1 MKNFLKL
8 IRSILGRG
16 VLSASKEETK
26 LRSIDAEYLPGEIL
40 EGLEHFEPYGFGSR
54 AFKGSE
60 VLSVFFN
67 GDRSHGI
74 VLVTADRR
82 YRLKLEEG
90 EVAVFDD
97 QGQKIHLKRDGILVS
112 TPKNLTATVGGNFDV
127 TVTGTSKIKT
137 QSLTIDSPDTTCTG
151 NLTVQKLITGT
162 GGMEISGGDGA
173 SVDGSLT
180 TTGDVKAGTISL
192 QNHTHTGVEPG
203 SGSTGKP
210 Q

>member
-16 VLSASKEETK
+16 VLSASNEDTK

-40 EGLEHFEPYGFGSR
+40 EGIEHFEPYGFGSR
-54 AFKGSE
+54 AFAGSE

-67 GDRSHGI
+67 GDRSHGV

-97 QGQKIHLKRDGILVS
+97 QGQKVHLKRDGILIS
-112 TPKNLTATVGGNFDV
+112 TPKNLTATVGGSFDA

-137 QSLTIDSPDTTCTG
+137 QALTIDSPDTTVTG

-162 GGMEISGGDGA
+162 GGMTISGGDGA
-173 SVDGSLT
+173 TVDGSLT
-180 TTGDVKAGTISL
+180 TTGDVTAGSISL
-192 QNHTHTGVEPG
+192 QNHTHVDVQPG
-203 SGSTGKP
+203 SGSSGKP

>member
-16 VLSASKEETK
+16 VLSVSNEDTK
-26 LRSIDAEYLPGEIL
+26 LRSIDAEYLPGEL
-40 EGLEHFEPYGFGSR
+40 LGGLEHFEPYGFGSR
-54 AFKGSE
+54 AFAGSE

-67 GDRSHGI
+67 GDRSHGV
-74 VLVTADRR
+74 VLITADRR

-97 QGQKIHLKRDGILVS
+97 QGQKIHLKRDGIFVS
-112 TPKNLTATVGGNFDV
+112 TPKNLTAAVGGNFDA

-137 QSLTIDSPDTTCTG
+137 QSLTIDSPDTTVTG

-162 GGMEISGGDGA
+162 GGMTISGGDGA
-173 SVDGSLT
+173 AVDGSLT
-180 TTGDVKAGTISL
+180 TTGDVTAGNISL
-192 QNHTHTGVEPG
+192 QNHTHTGVQPG
-203 SGSTGKP
+203 SGNTGQP

>member
-97 QGQKIHLKRDGILVS
+97 QGQKIHLKRDGIMVS
-112 TPKNLTATVGGNFDV
+112 TPKNLIATVGGNFDV
-127 TVTGTSKIKT
+127 TVTGTSKIMN
-137 QSLTIDSPDTTCTG
+137 QSLRIDSRDTTCTG
-151 NLTVQKLITGT
+151 YLTVQKLITGT
-162 GGMEISGGDGA
+162 GGMAISGGDGA

-180 TTGDVKAGTISL
+180 TTGDVTAGNISL

>member
-8 IRSILGRG
+8 VRSILGRG
-16 VLSASKEETK
+16 VLSASNEETK

-54 AFKGSE
+54 AVKGSE

-67 GDRSHGI
+67 GDRSHGV

-82 YRLKLEEG
+82 YRLRLEEG

-112 TPKNLTATVGGNFDV
+112 TPKNLTAAVGGNFDA

-137 QSLTIDSPDTTCTG
+137 QALTIDSPDTTVTG

-162 GGMEISGGDGA
+162 GGMTISGGDGA

-180 TTGDVKAGTISL
+180 TTGDVTAGNISL
-192 QNHTHTGVEPG
+192 QNHTHTGVQPG
-203 SGSTGKP
+203 SGNTGQP